1 MKPEDE
7 LLVRQ
12 IALSLL
18 DRQDPAG
25 EGRPPEIV
33 ITYRKHEDYERFICQ
48 IAELTEKVKRL
59 DQQLAVMQNF
69 ASENIRLYDQLRWAY
84 TAMVKAGMDTSFI
97 TSVRP
102 IHQPKSK
109 PKRLKG
115 EK

>member
-7 LLVRQ
+7 VVVRQ

-18 DRQDPAG
+18 TQQPTG

-33 ITYRKHEDYERFICQ
+33 ITYRKHEDYERFIRE
-48 IAELTEKVKRL
+48 IAELTEKLKRM
-59 DQQLAVMQNF
+59 DQQLAVMRNY
-69 ASENIRLYDQLRWAY
+69 ASENIRLYDELRWAY
-84 TAMVKAGMDTSFI
+84 TAMVKAGMDVSFI

-102 IHQPKSK
+102 IHQTQTK
-109 PKRLKG
+109 KRLKG